1 MNKNIKKLIKQ
12 IKKEKCIKTINSL
25 TLLLDIEINTA
36 YNKTKGSLSSRED
49 YENNIYSKLRNKV

>member
-12 IKKEKCIKTINSL
+12 INKEKCIKTINSL
-25 TLLLDIEINTA
+25 TLLLDIEISTA

-49 YENNIYSKLRNKV
+49 YENNIYSKLRSKV